1 MNAQLSAEFVSF
13 AADGG
18 YSVAIE
24 GDGIEVWN
32 VGGEVR
38 YLVHE
43 SGPWCVV
50 ESAYRAE
57 DYSPEFQATRNE
69 DVERYLTMRIGNGAV
84 RSALGFG
91 VLPVRPGLPVSSAF
105 ESVTVR
111 DTAVELTSLDDA
123 ARKVMFLTGVERP
136 AVLFSRI
143 ADTALDDLRRSLRDP
158 LGAPAFAEVTGAL
171 HTRAPASG
179 VEGRALSEAQHRL
192 ARHGASL
199 FHSLAAKSGQALDD
213 PLSIIPF
220 DGGVAVVRALRG
232 GGKIFVADDGSVMY
246 RASSYTFERAL
257 EEFRA
262 GERTPPESFR

>member
-1 MNAQLSAEFVSF
+1 MAF
-13 AADGG
+13 
-18 YSVAIE
+18 E

-38 YLVHE
+38 YLLRE
-43 SGPWCVV
+43 SGPWWVI

-57 DYSPEFQATRNE
+57 DYSPEFQATRSE

-91 VLPVRPGLPVSSAF
+91 VLPVRPRLPVSSAF

-111 DTAVELTSLDDA
+111 DTSVELTSRDDA
-123 ARKVMFLTGVERP
+123 ARKVIFLTGVERP

-143 ADTALDDLRRSLRDP
+143 ADTALDDLRRSFRDP
-158 LGAPAFAEVTGAL
+158 LGAPAFATVTGAL
-171 HTRAPASG
+171 QTRAATSDAEER
-179 VEGRALSEAQHRL
+179 VLSEAQHRL

-199 FHSLAAKSGQALDD
+199 FQSLAAKSGQALDD
-213 PLSIIPF
+213 PLDFVPF
-220 DGGVAVVRALRG
+220 EGGVAVVRAVRG
-232 GGKIFVADDGSVMY
+232 GGKILVADDGSVMY
-246 RASSYTFERAL
+246 RASSYTFERAV